1 MNTPLRRVGFAM
13 MVMILLLMGNAT
25 YVQVIKANDY
35 RKDDHNRQRVLLNE
49 YSRERGQ
56 IIASD
61 GTPLANVKT
70 TGDTYRYQRVYTN
83 GPAYAPVTGYY
94 SLIYGSGG
102 VERVEDDLLNGSDD
116 RLFARRLS
124 DVITGR
130 DPKGASLQLTV
141 DPKVQQTAYDE
152 MTNRGFTGSVVA
164 LNPQTGAILG
174 MVSTPSYDPNRL
186 ASHDSAEQQKAW
198 EEYTSQNNSSQ
209 STMNRAVQATYPPGS
224 TWKVVV
230 SAAALEDGK
239 TKDTPLTAAPT
250 ITLPNTN
257 TQLPNFNG
265 TPCGGGATATM
276 EEALAKSCN
285 TAFAELAGDLGEAK
299 MTKQAEK
306 FGMNDKNLTVPLTV
320 ATSSYGPVPD
330 KAALFQS
337 GIGQRVVDMTP
348 LENAVIA
355 ATIANGG
362 VRMKPYLVQK
372 LVAPDLSVIDETKPN
387 KVTDAVTPAT
397 AATLRDMMLK
407 SEINTGGEGRLSGVN
422 IASKTG
428 TAEHGVDPSKVAP
441 HAWYIAFAP
450 AEKPTI
456 AVAVLVENGGDRGLG
471 ATGGKVAAPVGR
483 AVIGAYLAGH

>member
-1 MNTPLRRVGFAM
+1 MNTPLRRVGIAM
-13 MVMILLLMGNAT
+13 MVMVLLLMGNAT
-25 YVQVIKANDY
+25 YVQVIKADDY

-61 GTPLANVKT
+61 GTPIANVKD
-70 TGDTYRYQRVYTN
+70 TGDSFKYQRVYAN

-130 DPKGASLQLTV
+130 DPKGASVQLTV
-141 DPKVQQTAYDE
+141 DPKVQQTAFDE
-152 MTNRGFTGSVVA
+152 MTNAGFTGSVVA

-186 ASHDSAEQQKAW
+186 ASHDDEEQQAAW
-198 EEYTSQNNSSQ
+198 QEYTAEGGDQP
-209 STMNRAVQATYPPGS
+209 TLNRAVQSIYPPGS

-239 TKDTPLTAAPT
+239 PKDTPLTAAGS
-250 ITLPNTN
+250 ITLPGTN
-257 TQLPNFNG
+257 TQLPNFNE
-265 TPCGGGATATM
+265 TPCGGGQTATM
-276 EEALAKSCN
+276 EEALARSCN

-299 MTKQAEK
+299 LTKQANK
-306 FGMNDKNLTVPLTV
+306 FGMNDKDLTMPLTV
-320 ATSSYGPVPD
+320 APSVYGPVPD

-337 GIGQRVVDMTP
+337 GIGQRVVEMTP

-372 LVAPDLSVIDETKPN
+372 LIAPDLEVIDETKPDE
-387 KVTDAVTPAT
+387 VEDAVSPAT
-397 AATLRDMMLK
+397 ANTLRDMMLK
-407 SEINTGGEGRLSGVN
+407 SETNTGGAGTISGVN

-456 AVAVLVENGGDRGLG
+456 AVAVIVENGGNRGLG
-471 ATGGKVAAPVGR
+471 ATGGKVAAPIGR
-483 AVIGAYLAGH
+483 AVIGSYLAGR

>member
-1 MNTPLRRVGFAM
+1 MNTPLRRVGIAM

-25 YVQVIKANDY
+25 YVQVIKAEDY
-35 RKDDHNRQRVLLNE
+35 RKDPNNQQRVLLNE

-61 GTPLANVKT
+61 GSLIAAVQST
-70 TGDTYRYQRVYTN
+70 TDKIKFLRTYSN
-83 GPAYAPVTGYY
+83 GPVYAPVTGYY
-94 SLIYGSGG
+94 SLIFGSGG

-130 DPKGASLQLTV
+130 DPKGASIQLTV
-141 DPKVQQTAYDE
+141 DPKVQQAAYDE

-186 ASHDSAEQQKAW
+186 ASHDGDEQQAAW
-198 EEYTSQNNSSQ
+198 DEYTAEGDAQP
-209 STMNRAVQATYPPGS
+209 TLNRAVKATYPPGS

-239 TKDTPLTAAPT
+239 SKDTPLPAAGS
-250 ITLPNTN
+250 ITLPGTN
-257 TQLPNFNG
+257 TQLPNFNE
-265 TPCGGGATATM
+265 TPCGGGQTATM

-285 TAFAELAGDLGEAK
+285 TAFAQLAGDLGEAK
-299 MTKQAEK
+299 LTKQAEK
-306 FGMNDKNLTVPLTV
+306 FGMNDKNLTMPLSV
-320 ATSSYGPVPD
+320 AQSTYGPAPD

-337 GIGQRVVDMTP
+337 GIGQRIVDMTP

-362 VRMKPYLVQK
+362 VRMKPHLVQK
-372 LVAPDLSVIDETKPN
+372 LIAPDLDVIEETKPDE
-387 KVTDAVTPAT
+387 VEDAVSTAT
-397 AATLRDMMLK
+397 ANTLRDMMLK
-407 SEINTGGEGRLSGVN
+407 SETNTGGEGRLSGVN

-428 TAEHGVDPSKVAP
+428 TAEHGVDPAAVPP

-456 AVAVLVENGGDRGLG
+456 AVAVIVENGGDRGLG

-483 AVIGAYLAGH
+483 AVIGAYLAGR

>member
-1 MNTPLRRVGFAM
+1 MNTPLRRVGIAM
-13 MVMILLLMGNAT
+13 MVMILMLMGNAT
-25 YVQVIKANDY
+25 YVQVIKADDY

-61 GTPLANVKT
+61 GTPIANVKA
-70 TGDTYRYQRVYTN
+70 TGDTYRYQRVYSN

-94 SLIYGSGG
+94 SLIFGSGG

-130 DPKGASLQLTV
+130 DPKGASIQLTV
-141 DPKVQQTAYDE
+141 DPKVQQAAYDE

-186 ASHDSAEQQKAW
+186 ASHDEAEQQAAW
-198 EEYTSQNNSSQ
+198 DEYNAEGANQPIL
-209 STMNRAVQATYPPGS
+209 NRSLRATYPPGS

-239 TKDTPLTAAPT
+239 TKDTQLTAAGS
-250 ITLPNTN
+250 ITLPGTN

-265 TPCGGGATATM
+265 TPCGGGATASL
-276 EEALAKSCN
+276 EEALARSCN
-285 TAFAELAGDLGEAK
+285 TAFAELAGELGEAK
-299 MTKQAEK
+299 LTEQAEK
-306 FGMNDKNLTVPLTV
+306 FGMNDSTLTVPQQV
-320 ATSSYGPVPD
+320 AASTFGPSPD

-337 GIGQRVVDMTP
+337 GIGQRIVDMTP
-348 LENAVIA
+348 MENAVIA

-372 LVAPDLSVIDETKPN
+372 LIAPDLSEIDETKPDE
-387 KVTDAVTPAT
+387 VDEAVSADT
-397 AATLRDMMLK
+397 AKTLRDMMLK
-407 SEINTGGEGRLSGVN
+407 SETNTGGEGRLSGVN

-456 AVAVLVENGGDRGLG
+456 AVAVIVESGGDRGLG

-483 AVIGAYLAGH
+483 AVIGAYLAGR

>member
-1 MNTPLRRVGFAM
+1 MNTPLRRVGLAM

-25 YVQVIKANDY
+25 YVQVIKADDY
-35 RKDDHNRQRVLLNE
+35 RKDPNNQQRILLNE

-61 GTPLANVKT
+61 GSLIAGVQATNDKLKFQR
-70 TGDTYRYQRVYTN
+70 TYAN

-94 SLIYGSGG
+94 SMIFGSQGM
-102 VERVEDDLLNGSDD
+102 ERIEDDLLNGSDD

-124 DVITGR
+124 DLITGR

-186 ASHDSAEQQKAW
+186 ASHDEATQQAAW
-198 EEYTSQNNSSQ
+198 NEYTAESGANPIK
-209 STMNRAVQATYPPGS
+209 NRAVQEIYPPGS
-224 TWKVVV
+224 TFKVVV
-230 SAAALEDGK
+230 AAAGLEAGK
-239 TKDTPLTAAPT
+239 TKDTPLTAAGS
-250 ITLPNTN
+250 ITLPDTN

-265 TPCGGGATATM
+265 TPCGSGATATL

-285 TAFAELAGDLGEAK
+285 TAFAELAGELGADK
-299 MTKQAEK
+299 LTKQAEK
-306 FGMNDKNLTVPLTV
+306 FGMNEKNLSIPLTV
-320 ATSSYGPVPD
+320 APSAYGPVPD
-330 KAALFQS
+330 KAALYQS
-337 GIGQRVVDMTP
+337 GIGQRVVEMTP

-362 VRMKPYLVQK
+362 VRMKPYLVDK
-372 LVAPDLSVIDETKPN
+372 IRDPELNVIDETKPDQ
-387 KVTDAVTPAT
+387 VTDAITPAT

-483 AVIGAYLAGH
+483 AVIGAYLAGR

>member
-1 MNTPLRRVGFAM
+1 MNTPLRRVGIAM

-25 YVQVIKANDY
+25 YVQVIKAEDY
-35 RKDDHNRQRVLLNE
+35 RKDPNNQQRVLLNE

-61 GTPLANVKT
+61 GSLIASVQST
-70 TGDTYRYQRVYTN
+70 TDKIKFLRTYSN
-83 GPAYAPVTGYY
+83 GPMYAPVTGYY
-94 SLIYGSGG
+94 SMIFGSGG

-130 DPKGASLQLTV
+130 DPKGASIQLTV
-141 DPKVQQTAYDE
+141 DPKVQQAAYDE
-152 MTNRGFTGSVVA
+152 MTSRGFTGSVVA

-174 MVSTPSYDPNRL
+174 MVSTPSFDPNRL
-186 ASHDSAEQQKAW
+186 ASHDGDEQQAAW
-198 EEYTSQNNSSQ
+198 DEYTAEGDPAQP
-209 STMNRAVQATYPPGS
+209 TLNRAVKATYPPGS

-239 TKDTPLTAAPT
+239 SKDTPLPAAGS
-250 ITLPNTN
+250 ITLPGTN

-265 TPCGGGATATM
+265 NPCGGGQTATM

-285 TAFAELAGDLGEAK
+285 TAFAQLAGDLGETK
-299 MTKQAEK
+299 LTKQAEK
-306 FGMNDKNLTVPLTV
+306 FGMNDKNLTMPLSV
-320 ATSSYGPVPD
+320 AESTYGPVPD

-372 LVAPDLSVIDETKPN
+372 LI
-387 KVTDAVTPAT
+387 
-397 AATLRDMMLK
+397 
-407 SEINTGGEGRLSGVN
+407 
-422 IASKTG
+422 
-428 TAEHGVDPSKVAP
+428 
-441 HAWYIAFAP
+441 
-450 AEKPTI
+450 
-456 AVAVLVENGGDRGLG
+456 
-471 ATGGKVAAPVGR
+471 
-483 AVIGAYLAGH
+483 

>member
-1 MNTPLRRVGFAM
+1 MNTPLRRVGIAM

-25 YVQVIKANDY
+25 YVQVIKADDY

-61 GTPLANVKT
+61 GTPIANVKAT
-70 TGDTYRYQRVYTN
+70 DDSYRYQRVYAN

-94 SLIYGSGG
+94 SLTYGSGG
-102 VERVEDDLLNGSDD
+102 VERIEDDLLNGSDD

-152 MTNRGFTGSVVA
+152 MTTRGFTGSVVA

-186 ASHDSAEQQKAW
+186 ASHDGDEQEKAW
-198 EEYTSQNNSSQ
+198 QEYTAEGGDQP
-209 STMNRAVQATYPPGS
+209 TLNRAVQATYPPGS

-230 SAAALEDGK
+230 AAAALEDGK
-239 TKDTPLTAAPT
+239 TKDTQLTAAPT

-257 TQLPNFNG
+257 TQLPNFNE
-265 TPCGGGATATM
+265 TNCGSGSTASM
-276 EEALAKSCN
+276 EEALARSCN
-285 TAFAELAGDLGEAK
+285 TAFAELAGELGEQK
-299 MTKQAEK
+299 LTKQANK
-306 FGMNDKNLTVPLTV
+306 FGMNDKELTVPQTV
-320 ATSSYGPVPD
+320 AASTYGPVPD

-355 ATIANGG
+355 GTIANGG

-372 LVAPDLSVIDETKPN
+372 LIAPDLSVIDETKPDEAE
-387 KVTDAVTPAT
+387 DAISPQT
-397 AATLRDMMLK
+397 ANTLRDMMLK
-407 SEINTGGEGRLSGVN
+407 SETNTGGEGRLTGVN

-428 TAEHGVDPSKVAP
+428 TAEHGVDPAAVPP

-456 AVAVLVENGGDRGLG
+456 AVAVIVENGGDRGLG

-483 AVIGAYLAGH
+483 AVIGAYLAGR